1 MENKN
6 QRRELIGKIHSNKMD
21 KTVIVVVARKIPHPV
36 YKKYVN
42 KTKKYYAHDPQNI
55 CSSGDTV
62 VIEESRPLSR
72 LKRWR
77 IKEIQ
82 EKAIK

>member
-6 QRRELIGKIHSNKMD
+6 QRRELIGKVESSKMD
-21 KTVIVVVARKIPHPV
+21 KTVVVMVARKIPHPV

-42 KTKKYYAHDPQNI
+42 KTKKYYAHDPQNL
-55 CSSGDTV
+55 CGSGDTV

-82 EKAIK
+82 EKAVK